1 MPQLS
6 DEMLSDIAEA
16 RSPEEIVEILDLE
29 SIDLLLSFRER
40 VQEQLTRFDVRPIDC
55 HEI

>member
-16 RSPEEIVEILDLE
+16 HSPEEIVEILDLE

>member
-6 DEMLSDIAEA
+6 DEMLRDIAEA
-16 RSPEEIVEILDLE
+16 HSPEEIVEILDLE
-29 SIDLLLSFRER
+29 SIDLLLSFRDR
-40 VQEQLTRFDVRPIDC
+40 VREQLTRFDVRPIDC